1 MGANIVSRAQLRLP
15 LVLMPAFSHSL
26 ASTVFHMFVASDSS
40 SETFAS
46 LKRIH
51 GLMPYFVLKA
61 TLKISNPIAMIRCGL
76 FCNAKKLQLI
86 LTRISSRAGFVSCS
100 AVWGSKSPS
109 AVRIEIMIILR
120 YS

>member
-1 MGANIVSRAQLRLP
+1 MGANIVSLAQLRLP
-15 LVLMPAFSHSL
+15 RVLTLVSSCSL

-61 TLKISNPIAMIRCGL
+61 TLKISNPIAMIRSGFSCGL
-76 FCNAKKLQLI
+76 
-86 LTRISSRAGFVSCS
+86 V
-100 AVWGSKSPS
+100 KSLS
-109 AVRIEIMIILR
+109 
-120 YS
+120 